1 MPEWAYFTW
10 LTSCA
15 FYTYNKNLNLT
26 YDWTE
31 KVHMQYWNI
40 TASRKGISRQL
51 LTFSTLSN
59 CGVVSNKRTGYYI
72 GLFGHY
78 IRNYILFNK
87 NI

>member
-1 MPEWAYFTW
+1 MYIERVLYTILYVYVTRSTKNKKRFIRNEKW
-10 LTSCA
+10 TSPI
-15 FYTYNKNLNLT
+15 F
-26 YDWTE
+26 
-31 KVHMQYWNI
+31 
-40 TASRKGISRQL
+40 ASFKEQTSPF
-51 LTFSTLSN
+51 FSSDYSMLSY